1 MEKKSTDNLKQDLM
15 DMADLDK
22 FLEENQ
28 EEFSNEIFL
37 NLLKDLLEKK
47 KISKAAL
54 AKKAGMSEV
63 YLHQIF
69 AGKRRPS
76 RNRLLCLCYGLG
88 TSVEEAQDMLRQCGM
103 AQLYPK
109 MKRDAIIWY
118 GLAHQVELFDIN
130 DKLYTE
136 DLETLF

>member
-54 AKKAGMSEV
+54 AKKEGMSEV

>member
-28 EEFSNEIFL
+28 EEFSNENFL

-88 TSVEEAQDMLRQCGM
+88 TSVDEAQDMLRQCGM

-109 MKRDAIIWY
+109 MKRDAIIWH

>member
-1 MEKKSTDNLKQDLM
+1 MEKKSADNLKQDLM

-88 TSVEEAQDMLRQCGM
+88 TSVDEAQDMLRQCGM